1 MIVITILGWLAVAA
15 IVIVLGMFIFGAIE
29 DWYSAWKMKMR
40 YKGVEDLVL
49 RMKGSTYWLNGD
61 ERYPFQ
67 EFYDHIVDNISRTGG
82 INSELLRSKVDEILK
97 KQKVENN

>member
-1 MIVITILGWLAVAA
+1 MIGITILGWLAVVA

-49 RMKGSTYWLNGD
+49 RMKGSTHWLNSD
-61 ERYPFQ
+61 KRQPFK
-67 EFYDHIVDNISRTGG
+67 EFYDHIVDNINRTG
-82 INSELLRSKVDEILK
+82 NVDSELLRSKVDEIIK
-97 KQKVENN
+97 KQK